1 MTHIWAQATIAPF
14 RGSWGILFRITDQHQ
29 VAYVWAKVKWRTSS
43 LYFWTRP
50 ADTFRSPARV
60 ERWPSAGTR
69 AVAKA
74 LEVGNEMQKERNLS
88 HGCASLY
95 I

>member
-1 MTHIWAQATIAPF
+1 MFGQKLSGARH
-14 RGSWGILFRITDQHQ
+14 
-29 VAYVWAKVKWRTSS
+29 

-50 ADTFRSPARV
+50 ADAFRSPARV

-88 HGCASLY
+88 RMRVC
-95 I
+95 

>member
-1 MTHIWAQATIAPF
+1 MFGQKLSGARH
-14 RGSWGILFRITDQHQ
+14 
-29 VAYVWAKVKWRTSS
+29 
-43 LYFWTRP
+43 LYIFGLGLQTRS
-50 ADTFRSPARV
+50 ALSPARV